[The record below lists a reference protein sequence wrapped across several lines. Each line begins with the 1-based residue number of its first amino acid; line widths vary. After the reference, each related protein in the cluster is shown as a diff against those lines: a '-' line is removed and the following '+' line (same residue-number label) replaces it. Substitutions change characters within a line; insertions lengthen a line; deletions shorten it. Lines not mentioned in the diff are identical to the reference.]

1 MANKNSVYWEMM
13 QNISVPERLEPDNIV
28 AFLEAHQLEAAK
40 ATTKAE
46 EKRSEIVLTTN
57 EVPTSVD
64 KAETVES
71 IETVEEAGEV
81 RKEKPE
87 KKRISVSTSTKRTRI
102 YRTVASL
109 AACAALALG
118 CVRYFG
124 LGEVETVETDS
135 KGSSYATDYDELH
148 KTFRK
153 YYADDED
160 KVTLDSAIAEI
171 ENSYNENGTESTG
184 DTSESGDSV
193 EADSEN
199 DVTTAVDSEDTS
211 PTQEGAS
218 ESVETTEETESE
230 PDVTLNEG
238 VRLPEI
244 ADGELED
251 NYLICN
257 DIIYIRDGSTVKVI
271 LSDGGTLE
279 YIGDAVPENGL
290 FETRVLEEIYAVDSR
305 LIAVYSVTT
314 EEPISIP
321 ADTNATTR
329 TKTDS
334 EGSVV
339 EDILSSVYAEEETT
353 VTSYSAEVV
362 IYDVSTDGITTAS
375 VVSFSG
381 SYLSSVFD
389 DGYVYVVT
397 SYDKY
402 HNMPLTGDNLDSYV
416 PSYTVN
422 GEKLYIEATN
432 ILIPETVSTLDYT
445 VVGGI
450 ATALPETPVSV
461 QAVLGSEGKI
471 VVSEDAVFVFG
482 YSGNEETCVEKLTLS
497 GGTASFSYSAT
508 IEGVALSGGTTL
520 SDGALLV
527 AALRSSDSGYITAV
541 YAFDENLNLL
551 SEADFPV
558 AYATVSFDGLIV
570 KLGSGD
576 DVALA
581 DFSDPSNPVVIEST
595 DSADMTL
602 GLQSFGDGY
611 ITLTEDDN
619 GYLTLSYLETDDAGE
634 LMLSAETVIST
645 EDCDSQA
652 LSDNRILYL
661 DSANGLIG
669 VPYKYFDG
677 YDYCCTYAIY
687 KYDSTGFTL
696 VGTVETHE
704 VDSAFEFGRA
714 ELSNGIL
721 YVMSDGRVYAM
732 SVKESSVS
740 IIGSADLIESS
751 YSGHTTW

>member
-1 MANKNSVYWEMM
+1 MSGLANKNSVYWEMM

-28 AFLEAHQLEAAK
+28 AFLEAHQ
-40 ATTKAE
+40 AE
-46 EKRSEIVLTTN
+46 TAKRSEIVMTTN
-57 EVPTSVD
+57 EVPTSVENKKSKSEKTE
-64 KAETVES
+64 KATNPERNITVS
-71 IETVEEAGEV
+71 SSA
-81 RKEKPE
+81 
-87 KKRISVSTSTKRTRI
+87 KRTRI

-118 CVRYFG
+118 CVRYFD

-135 KGSSYATDYDELH
+135 KGSSYASDYDELH

-171 ENSYNENGTESTG
+171 ENSYNDSGSESTG
-184 DTSESGDSV
+184 DTSTS
-193 EADSEN
+193 DSEST
-199 DVTTAVDSEDTS
+199 DTESDASVTTAAEPESTS

-218 ESVETTEETESE
+218 ESVETTVEAEAE

-238 VRLPEI
+238 VRLPNI
-244 ADGELED
+244 AEGELSD
-251 NYLICN
+251 DYLICN
-257 DIIYIRDGSTVKVI
+257 DIIYIKDGSTVKVI
-271 LSDGGTLE
+271 LSDSGTLE

-314 EEPISIP
+314 EEPVVIP
-321 ADTNATTR
+321 ADATA
-329 TKTDS
+329 DS
-334 EGSVV
+334 ESESSVV
-339 EDILSSVYAEEETT
+339 GDILSSVYSEEEVT

-362 IYDVSTDGITTAS
+362 IYDIGTDSTITRAS
-375 VVSFSG
+375 VVSQSG
-381 SYLSSVFD
+381 SYLESVFK

-402 HNMPLTGDNLDSYV
+402 QNSPLTSDNLDSYV
-416 PSYTVN
+416 PTYTVN
-422 GEKLYIEATN
+422 GEKLYIEATS

-445 VVGGI
+445 VVSGI
-450 ATALPETPVSV
+450 AAALPGAPVSV
-461 QAVLGSEGKI
+461 QAVLGSEGKV
-471 VVSEDAVFVFG
+471 VVSDDAVYVFG
-482 YSGNEETCVEKLTLS
+482 YTGNEETSVEKLTLS

-508 IEGVALSGGTTL
+508 IEGVALTGGISL
-520 SDGALLV
+520 SDGTLLV
-527 AALRSSDSGYITAV
+527 ATLRSCDSGYITAV
-541 YAFDENLNLL
+541 YAFDENLNLM
-551 SEADFPV
+551 SEIDFPT
-558 AYATVSFDGLIV
+558 AYQTVSFDGLKVI
-570 KLGSGD
+570 LGSGSEMQI
-576 DVALA
+576 A
-581 DFSDPSNPVVIEST
+581 DFTSPSSPEIVETSDSVDLT
-595 DSADMTL
+595 H
-602 GLQSFGDGY
+602 GLQTFGDGY

-619 GYLTLSYLETDDAGE
+619 GFLTLSYLVTDDANE
-634 LMLSAETVIST
+634 LTLSAETVIST
-645 EDCDSQA
+645 EDCDSPA
-652 LSDNRILYL
+652 IDDNRILYL

-687 KYDSTGFTL
+687 KLGSTGFTL

-721 YVMSDGRVYAM
+721 YVMSDGRVYAL
-732 SVKESSVS
+732 SVGTSSVS

-751 YSGHTTW
+751 YSGHTNW

>member
-28 AFLEAHQLEAAK
+28 AFLEAHQAESAK
-40 ATTKAE
+40 ADIR
-46 EKRSEIVLTTN
+46 RSEIQVTPN
-57 EVPTSVD
+57 EVPTSSD
-64 KAETVES
+64 KNQ
-71 IETVEEAGEV
+71 
-81 RKEKPE
+81 KPE
-87 KKRISVSTSTKRTRI
+87 KKITVSTSTKRTRI

-118 CVRYFG
+118 CVRYFD

-135 KGSSYATDYDELH
+135 KGSSYASDYDELH

-171 ENSYNENGTESTG
+171 ENAYNENGSDSSS
-184 DTSESGDSV
+184 DTSSDTTGT
-193 EADSEN
+193 EADSS
-199 DVTTAVDSEDTS
+199 VTTSTEASTEPESTS

-218 ESVETTEETESE
+218 ESVETVVDE

-244 ADGELED
+244 AEGELED

-257 DIIYIRDGSTVKVI
+257 DIIYIKDGSTVKVI

-290 FETRVLEEIYAVDSR
+290 FETRVLEEICAVDSR
-305 LIAVYSVTT
+305 LIAVYSVIT
-314 EEPISIP
+314 EEPVSIP
-321 ADTNATTR
+321 ADTTVEE
-329 TKTDS
+329 S
-334 EGSVV
+334 SIV
-339 EDILSSVYAEEETT
+339 EDILSSVYSEEAST

-362 IYDVSTDGITTAS
+362 VYDISTSGSIIRAS
-375 VVSFSG
+375 VVSQSG
-381 SYLSSVFD
+381 SYLDSVFK

-402 HNMPLTGDNLDSYV
+402 QNTPLTGDNLDSYV
-416 PSYTVN
+416 PTYTVN

-432 ILIPETVSTLDYT
+432 ILIPESFSTLDYT

-450 ATALPETPVSV
+450 AAALPSTPVSV
-461 QAVLGSEGKI
+461 QAVLGSEGK
-471 VVSEDAVFVFG
+471 VVVCEDAVYVFG
-482 YSGNEETCVEKLTLS
+482 YTGTEETSVEKLTLS

-508 IEGVALSGGTTL
+508 IEGVALTGGINFE
-520 SDGALLV
+520 DGTLLV
-527 AALRSSDSGYITAV
+527 ATLRSSESGYITAV

-551 SEADFPV
+551 SEIDFPS
-558 AYATVSFDGLIV
+558 AYQSVGFDGLVV

-576 DVALA
+576 QAQVA
-581 DFSDPSNPVVIEST
+581 DFSNPSSPAIVGTSESVDLT
-595 DSADMTL
+595 A

-611 ITLTEDDN
+611 ITLTEDES
-619 GYLTLSYLETDDAGE
+619 GHLMLAYLTTDDAGE
-634 LMLSAETVIST
+634 LTVSAETMVSS
-645 EDCDSQA
+645 EDCDSPA

-661 DSANGLIG
+661 DSANKLVG

-687 KYDSTGFTL
+687 KLGSTGFAL

-704 VDSAFEFGRA
+704 VDDAFEFGLA

-721 YVMSDGRVYAM
+721 YVMSDGRVYAL
-732 SVKESSVS
+732 SVGESSVS

>member
-28 AFLEAHQLEAAK
+28 AFLEAHQMESAK
-40 ATTKAE
+40 SSE
-46 EKRSEIVLTTN
+46 LRSEITVTTN
-57 EVPTSVD
+57 EVPTSAD
-64 KAETVES
+64 TTEKAN
-71 IETVEEAGEV
+71 
-81 RKEKPE
+81 KKPE
-87 KKRISVSTSTKRTRI
+87 KKITVSSSSKRTRI

-109 AACAALALG
+109 AACAALVLG
-118 CVRYFG
+118 CVRYFD

-135 KGSSYATDYDELH
+135 KGSTYASDYDELH
-148 KTFRK
+148 KTFKK

-171 ENSYNENGTESTG
+171 ENSYNENGSESTSDSDSTV
-184 DTSESGDSV
+184 DTDAETDAS
-193 EADSEN
+193 
-199 DVTTAVDSEDTS
+199 VTTATEPEATS
-211 PTQEGAS
+211 PTEEEAS
-218 ESVETTEETESE
+218 ESVETTDTE
-230 PDVTLNEG
+230 PDVTLSEG
-238 VRLPEI
+238 VRLPTI
-244 ADGELED
+244 AEGELDD

-257 DIIYIRDGSTVKVI
+257 DIIYIKDGSTVKVV
-271 LSDGGTLE
+271 LSDTGTLE

-314 EEPISIP
+314 EEPVSIQ
-321 ADTNATTR
+321 ANATTEE
-329 TKTDS
+329 S
-334 EGSVV
+334 LVEG
-339 EDILSSVYAEEETT
+339 ILSSVYSDDGNT

-362 IYDVSTDGITTAS
+362 VYDISTDGSITTSS

-381 SYLSSVFD
+381 SYLESVFD
-389 DGYVYVVT
+389 NGYVYVVT
-397 SYDKY
+397 SYDEY
-402 HNMPLTGDNLDSYV
+402 HNTLLTGDNLDSYV

-432 ILIPETVSTLDYT
+432 ILIPETFSTLDYT

-450 ATALPETPVSV
+450 AAALPSCPVSV
-461 QAVLGSEGKI
+461 QAVLGSEGKV

-482 YSGNEETCVEKLTLS
+482 YTGTEETSVEKLTLS
-497 GGTASFSYSAT
+497 GGAATFSYSAT
-508 IEGVALSGGTTL
+508 IEGVALTGGISL
-520 SDGALLV
+520 NGDVLLV
-527 AALRSSDSGYITAV
+527 ATLRSGENGYITAV

-551 SEADFPV
+551 SEADFPP
-558 AYATVSFDGLIV
+558 AYQTVTFDGMKVII
-570 KLGSGD
+570 GNGD
-576 DVALA
+576 DAKVA
-581 DFSDPSNPVVIEST
+581 DFSDPSNPAIIESN
-595 DSADMTL
+595 DSVDLTL

-619 GYLTLSYLETDDAGE
+619 GMLMLAYLEADSIGE
-634 LMLSAETVIST
+634 LAVSAETMISS
-645 EDCDSQA
+645 EDCDSPA

-661 DSANGLIG
+661 DAANGLVG

-677 YDYCCTYAIY
+677 FDYCCTYAIY
-687 KYDSTGFTL
+687 KLGDTGFTL

-721 YVMSDGRVYAM
+721 YVMSDGRVYAL
-732 SVKESSVS
+732 SVGSSSVS

>member
-1 MANKNSVYWEMM
+1 M

-28 AFLEAHQLEAAK
+28 AFLEAHQMDAAT
-40 ATTKAE
+40 AAA
-46 EKRSEIVLTTN
+46 KRSEIAVTTN
-57 EVPTSVD
+57 EVPTSSDITD
-64 KAETVES
+64 KA
-71 IETVEEAGEV
+71 
-81 RKEKPE
+81 KKPE
-87 KKRISVSTSTKRTRI
+87 KNRITVSTSTKSAKRTRI

-118 CVRYFG
+118 CVRYFD

-148 KTFRK
+148 KTFKK

-171 ENSYNENGTESTG
+171 ENSYNENGADSTG
-184 DTSESGDSV
+184 DTSETDPESTDT
-193 EADSEN
+193 EADTS
-199 DVTTAVDSEDTS
+199 VTTSAEPEATS
-211 PTQEGAS
+211 PTGEGAS
-218 ESVETTEETESE
+218 ESVDTTTVEAEVEA
-230 PDVTLNEG
+230 DVTINEG
-238 VRLPEI
+238 VHLPNVT
-244 ADGELED
+244 DGELED
-251 NYLICN
+251 SYLICN
-257 DIIYIRDGSTVKVI
+257 DIIYIKDGSTVKVI
-271 LSDGGTLE
+271 LSDSGTLE

-290 FETRVLEEIYAVDSR
+290 FETKVLEEIYAVGSR

-314 EEPISIP
+314 EEPVSIP
-321 ADTNATTR
+321 ADASIAS
-329 TKTDS
+329 DEES
-334 EGSVV
+334 ESSVV
-339 EDILSSVYAEEETT
+339 EDILSTVYADEETT

-362 IYDVSTDGITTAS
+362 VYDIGTDGSITSSSTIS
-375 VVSFSG
+375 LSG
-381 SYLSSVFD
+381 SYLDSVFK

-397 SYDKY
+397 NYDQY

-422 GEKLYIEATN
+422 GNKLYIEATN
-432 ILIPETVSTLDYT
+432 ILIPETVSTLDY
-445 VVGGI
+445 VVIGGV
-450 ATALPETPVSV
+450 AANQSGTQVSV
-461 QAVLGSEGKI
+461 QAVLGSEGKV

-482 YSGNEETCVEKLTLS
+482 YTGNEETSVDKLALS

-520 SDGALLV
+520 SDGTLLV

-551 SEADFPV
+551 SEVDFPV
-558 AYATVSFDGLIV
+558 AYASVSFDGLTV
-570 KLGSGD
+570 KLGSGSD
-576 DVALA
+576 ASLA
-581 DFSDPSNPVVIEST
+581 DFSNPSSPTVIESVNVDLT
-595 DSADMTL
+595 MI
-602 GLQSFGDGY
+602 LQGFGDGFV
-611 ITLTEDDN
+611 TFTEDEN
-619 GYLTLSYLETDDAGE
+619 GYLVLEYLTIDNSGE
-634 LMLSAETVIST
+634 LTLSAEITVST
-645 EDCDSQA
+645 EDCDSPA
-652 LSDNRILYL
+652 IDDNRILYL

-687 KYDSTGFTL
+687 KLSSTGFTL

-721 YVMSDGRVYAM
+721 YVMSDGRVYAL
-732 SVKESSVS
+732 SVGESSVS